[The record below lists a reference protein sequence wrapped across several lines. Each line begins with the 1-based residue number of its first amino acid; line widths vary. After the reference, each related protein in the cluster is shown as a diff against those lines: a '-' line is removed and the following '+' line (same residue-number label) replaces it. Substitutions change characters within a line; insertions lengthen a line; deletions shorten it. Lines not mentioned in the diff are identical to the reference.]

1 MRILLCGIN
10 YAPDLVGIAKFNTEL
25 CEALAANGH
34 EVRVIT
40 APAYYPAWKVAEGR
54 WRYRCELRNGVRI
67 TRAPIYVPAK
77 PLGLNRLLHHGSFA
91 LSSALPVVCDAM
103 KWRPQLMF
111 SVAPSL
117 MSSALVAT
125 MAHRVHAVSWLHLQD
140 FEIEAAFNIGL
151 LRNDV
156 LKNSM
161 LKFERSILGGFD
173 RVSSISSRMLR
184 RLEQKGVQPE
194 RLREFRNWVDTTA
207 IKPGTRVTK
216 FRTNLAL
223 RDNDVVALYAGTMS
237 KKQGLE
243 LIIAAANE
251 LEQKC
256 PTLKFVLCG
265 AGPELHNL
273 RSAATSLSNVHF
285 LPIQSEE
292 AFPELLNTADI
303 HLLPQRDEVADLV
316 LPSKLG
322 GMLASARPIIAMAT
336 AGTGIAEEVCE
347 GGLLV
352 EPGNVRGLT
361 AALCALVGN
370 MELRASLG
378 AKARSSAVRRWDKF
392 TILSALEQELI
403 TVAGLHRRP
412 SSSGFFRVM
421 ANINSRYIHTRRH

>member
-1 MRILLCGIN
+1 L
-10 YAPDLVGIAKFNTEL
+10 
-25 CEALAANGH
+25 
-34 EVRVIT
+34 
-40 APAYYPAWKVAEGR
+40 R
-54 WRYRCELRNGVRI
+54 WRYRSELRNGVRI

-77 PLGLNRLLHHGSFA
+77 PMGLNRLLHHGSFA
-91 LSSALPVVCDAM
+91 LSSALPIIHEAM

-125 MAHRVHAVSWLHLQD
+125 MAKRVDAVSWLHLQD
-140 FEIEAAFNIGL
+140 FEIDAAFNIGL
-151 LRNDV
+151 LRGHS
-156 LKNSM
+156 LRGSM
-161 LKFERSILGGFD
+161 LKIERSILLTFD

-207 IKPGTRVTK
+207 IKPGTRATK

-223 RDNDVVALYAGTMS
+223 RESDIVALYAGTMS

-256 PTLKFVLCG
+256 PTLKFILCG
-265 AGPELHNL
+265 AGPELHSL
-273 RSAATSLSNVHF
+273 RSAATALSNVHF

-292 AFPELLNTADI
+292 SFPELLNTADI

-361 AALCALVGN
+361 EALSALVEN
-370 MELRASLG
+370 LELRASLG
-378 AKARSSAVRRWDKF
+378 AKARSLAVRRWDKF
-392 TILSALEQELI
+392 TILDALQQELI
-403 TVAGLHRRP
+403 TLAD
-412 SSSGFFRVM
+412 FRHQQSKLKYFQSNGEHKFPV
-421 ANINSRYIHTRRH
+421 RL